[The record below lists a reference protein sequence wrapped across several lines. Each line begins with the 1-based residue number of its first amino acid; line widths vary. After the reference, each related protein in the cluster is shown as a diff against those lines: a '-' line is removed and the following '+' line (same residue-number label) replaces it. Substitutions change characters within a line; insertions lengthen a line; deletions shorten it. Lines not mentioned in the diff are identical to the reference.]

1 MIRPSDGKAPFEIPD
16 EPVDG
21 YKVTWYH
28 VEGSEADVHAREYC
42 AVYYINKKWSEFS
55 QYHDSGAD
63 IVNQWMLHQ
72 SGTLIGRTNE
82 GWIEAWDGV
91 WWGKNRNFGTK
102 KEAIKEVI
110 RQLELNREKFAQ
122 LGRQCADNIYKL
134 LEELEKL

>member
-1 MIRPSDGKAPFEIPD
+1 MIRPSNGTAPFEIPD

-28 VEGSEADVHAREYC
+28 VEGSDADVHVREYC

-55 QYHDSGAD
+55 QHHDSGAD
-63 IVNQWMLHQ
+63 IVNTWMMYQNNNL
-72 SGTLIGRTNE
+72 TGRTNE
-82 GWIEAWDGV
+82 GWTGAWAYV
-91 WWGKNRNFGTK
+91 EWGTNRNFSTK

-122 LGRQCADNIYKL
+122 LGSRCTDNIYKL
-134 LEELEKL
+134 LAEREKL